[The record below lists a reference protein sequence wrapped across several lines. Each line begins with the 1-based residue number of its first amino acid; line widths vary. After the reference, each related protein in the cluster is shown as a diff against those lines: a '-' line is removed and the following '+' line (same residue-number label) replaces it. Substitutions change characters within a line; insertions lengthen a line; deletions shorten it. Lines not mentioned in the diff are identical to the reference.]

1 MTHSVRVLKT
11 EQDLERAL
19 ERMSML
25 MDLELADDS
34 EEQAEFELLALVIR
48 DYESKHTTA
57 PSITP
62 VQAIE
67 FRMKHQHLTRK
78 DLEAYIGSQSK
89 VSEVLSGKRALSM
102 QMVRRLHEGLG
113 IPAKAL
119 IGATGNADGDGSTV
133 SQDEGSY
140 PYEKFPLKEMR
151 ERGLLSSENED
162 KAMEQARAFL
172 ERVALV
178 AFEPALLRAPLHQS
192 GARTIDV
199 YALLVWRAV
208 VIDKAHRHP
217 PQGIYRQGAITPTSL
232 RDLAKLS
239 QFERGPRL
247 AQEYLSIKGI
257 CLVVASPFK
266 KTYLDGAAMLDG
278 DRPIVA
284 LTLRHDRLDNFW
296 FALLHE
302 MIHVQKHLT
311 TGCRFIADDLE
322 DKNRLGQAQEDEA
335 DSGARDALI
344 PPQLWNSAKVR
355 ETLAIEDAHELAR
368 QAGVHPCIV
377 AGRLRHETGNW
388 RLMSNLISEAGSVK
402 KLFSE
407 YLP

>member
-1 MTHSVRVLKT
+1 MTHKVRVLKT
-11 EQDLERAL
+11 SLDLERAL
-19 ERMSML
+19 DRMSAL
-25 MDLELADDS
+25 MDLDLHPESD
-34 EEQAEFELLALVIR
+34 EQAEFDLLKLVIS
-48 DYESKHTTA
+48 DYETKHVA
-57 PSITP
+57 QLAITP
-62 VQAIE
+62 LQAIE
-67 FRMKHQHLTRK
+67 FRMEQQHLTRK
-78 DLEAYIGSQSK
+78 DLGPYLGSPSK
-89 VSEVLSGKRALSM
+89 VSEVLSGKRPLSI
-102 QMVRRLHEGLG
+102 QMIRRLHQGLG

-119 IGATGNADGDGSTV
+119 IST
-133 SQDEGSY
+133 DAKEDAEDDIALGPEGGY

-151 ERGLLSSENED
+151 ERGLLSSED
-162 KAMEQARAFL
+162 MDQAMEQARAFL
-172 ERVALV
+172 QRVAHV

-192 GARTIDV
+192 GARSIDT

-208 VIDKAHRHP
+208 VVDRAHRHP
-217 PQGIYRQGAITPTSL
+217 PQGIYRHGAITATGL

-247 AQEYLSIKGI
+247 AHEYLSIQGI
-257 CLVVASPFK
+257 CLVIASPFK

-302 MIHVQKHLT
+302 VIHVQKHLT
-311 TGCRFIADDLE
+311 LGCSFIADDLD
-322 DKNRLGQAQEDEA
+322 DKNRLGQTQEDEA
-335 DSGARDALI
+335 DAGARDALI
-344 PPQLWNSAKVR
+344 PPELWATAKVR
-355 ETLAIEDAHELAR
+355 ETLAAEDALELAR
-368 QAGVHPCIV
+368 QAGIHPCIV

-402 KLFSE
+402 AYFPE